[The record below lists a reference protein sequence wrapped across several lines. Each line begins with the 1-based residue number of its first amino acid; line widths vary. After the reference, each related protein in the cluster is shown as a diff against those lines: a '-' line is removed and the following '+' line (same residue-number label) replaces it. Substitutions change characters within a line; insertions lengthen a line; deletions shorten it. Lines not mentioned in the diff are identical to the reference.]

1 MADQNT
7 ILNAV
12 LDAYDKVKSDNVA
25 LSQEIIKLRDKIK
38 RLEAASEDTP
48 ESEKD
53 KN

>member
-12 LDAYDKVKSDNVA
+12 LDAYDKVKADNVA
-25 LSQEIIKLRDKIK
+25 LSQEILKLRDKIK
-38 RLEAASEDTP
+38 KLEATSEDAP
-48 ESEKD
+48 ESEKE

>member
-12 LDAYDKVKSDNVA
+12 LDAYDKVKSDNVT
-25 LSQEIIKLRDKIK
+25 LSQEILKLRDKIK
-38 RLEAASEDTP
+38 MLEATSEDTP
-48 ESEKD
+48 EPEKK